1 VSRGEGIFSVRG
13 DDSAFTRIYRTAVDG
28 FYRHGG
34 PLRLG
39 LRIRLYAALLAADMT
54 IIEFNSARAAA
65 RDFETIDINFPL
77 LTDSFIS
84 GPAAGGL
91 EPGGGAPGAGSDTN
105 SLPFGP

>member
-1 VSRGEGIFSVRG
+1 MEPFS
-13 DDSAFTRIYRTAVDG
+13 
-28 FYRHGG
+28 
-34 PLRLG
+34 
-39 LRIRLYAALLAADMT
+39 AADMT

-65 RDFETIDINFPL
+65 RDFGTIDINFPL

-105 SLPFGP
+105 SLPFGPVSLAFPSIGQTTFQQTEYERTYFYIDSAGPA